1 MNAKLLAVAG
11 PLKDSSFAIPAG
23 EMPIGRDSSNL
34 LAISDPSL
42 SRRHCVLVSSGD
54 NFTIRD
60 LKSRNGTAVNGI
72 PIEERLLDHGDQ
84 ISVGDSIFVFQLR
97 DEPVDAPSDHVE
109 FSNSRV
115 QATVQLRPQDAIY
128 VDPNKILQSLPARN
142 RASASLNALLKISRV
157 VHSIPRL
164 EELQHQILQLIFEVV
179 PADRGAIL
187 LDRHT
192 KGNFSSVFARHRMA
206 GSKQQV
212 QVSSTVVD
220 QVMAS
225 GVAILASDVVASQ
238 SLSDSESLVRS
249 QVCSVLCVPLTVHEK
264 LNGCL
269 YLDSSNASAR
279 FDEEHLQ
286 LVTAVA
292 GTSAIALQNAR
303 RMQWLESENARLE
316 SEIRLDHNLVGSSP
330 RMKEV
335 YQFLAQVSRV
345 DSTVLLQGESGT
357 GKELAARAIHRNS
370 PRSHKPFVAIN
381 CAAIP
386 EGLLESELFGHE
398 RGSFTGAV
406 ALKRGR
412 FEVANGGVVFLDEI
426 AELALP
432 LQVKLL
438 RVLQEHECDR
448 VGATSPIPID
458 VRVVAATNRNLE
470 ESVKAGIFR
479 QDLFYRLNVLTL
491 EMPPLR
497 ERRDDIPALANYFVS
512 KLVSRG
518 IGTSKEFSPEAM
530 ECLVHYDWPGNV
542 RELENAIERA
552 LVLSTS
558 KMITPDD
565 LPESTLDATPPS
577 SSKGPLFHTKVKEA
591 KRQLIVDAVE
601 KSSGNYTE
609 AARVLGIH
617 PNYLH
622 RLIRNLGLREAARSA
637 SKGRKL

>member
-1 MNAKLLAVAG
+1 LNAKLLAVAG
-11 PLKDSSFAIPAG
+11 LLKDSSFAVPTG

-34 LAISDPSL
+34 LAIRDPSL

-54 NFTIRD
+54 SFTIRD
-60 LKSRNGTAVNGI
+60 LKSRNGTVVNGI
-72 PIEERLLDHGDQ
+72 PIEERQLEHGDQ
-84 ISVGDSIFVFQLR
+84 ISLGDSIFVFQLR
-97 DEPVDAPSDHVE
+97 DEIVDTPSDHVE
-109 FSNSRV
+109 FRDSRV
-115 QATVQLRPQDAIY
+115 QATVQLHPQDAVY
-128 VDPNKILQSLPARN
+128 ADPNKILQALPARN
-142 RASASLNALLKISRV
+142 RAPASLNALLRISRV
-157 VHSIPRL
+157 VHSIPGL
-164 EELQHQILQLIFEVV
+164 DELQNQILQLIFEVV

-192 KGNFSSVFARHRMA
+192 NNTFSSVFARHRIA

-220 QVMAS
+220 QVMTT
-225 GVAILASDVVASQ
+225 GVAVLASDVVASQ
-238 SLSDSESLVRS
+238 SLSEVDSLVRS

-269 YLDSSNASAR
+269 YLDSSSASAR
-279 FDEEHLQ
+279 LDEEHLQ

-303 RMQWLESENARLE
+303 RIQSLESENARL
-316 SEIRLDHNLVGSSP
+316 SAEIRLDHNLVGSSP

-335 YQFLAQVSRV
+335 YQFLAKVSRV

-398 RGSFTGAV
+398 RGSFTGAL

-412 FEVANGGVVFLDEI
+412 LEVANGGVVFLDEI
-426 AELALP
+426 GELALP

-448 VGATSPIPID
+448 VGATRSIPID
-458 VRVVAATNRNLE
+458 VRIVAATNRNLE
-470 ESVKAGIFR
+470 EAVKAGIFR

-491 EMPPLR
+491 TMPSLR
-497 ERRDDIPALANYFVS
+497 ERRDDIPTLANYFVS

-530 ECLVHYDWPGNV
+530 DCLVSYDWPGNV

-558 KMITPDD
+558 EMITPDD
-565 LPESTLDATPPS
+565 LPESTFDATLP
-577 SSKGPLFHTKVKEA
+577 SSKGPLFHARVQET

-601 KSSGNYTE
+601 RSGGNYTE
-609 AARVLGIH
+609 AAQILGVH

-622 RLIRNLGLREAARSA
+622 RLIRNLGIREATRSA
-637 SKGRKL
+637 SKARRM